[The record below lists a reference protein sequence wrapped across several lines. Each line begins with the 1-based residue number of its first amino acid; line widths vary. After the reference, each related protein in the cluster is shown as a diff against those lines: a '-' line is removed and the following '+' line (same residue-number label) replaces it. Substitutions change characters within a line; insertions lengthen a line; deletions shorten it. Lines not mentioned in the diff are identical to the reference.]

1 MTQIKIP
8 DKIITKNTQYDDRMY
23 LLGGGDMKLILAI
36 ISTDDTKAC
45 ISALNKA
52 SFHVTRLATTG
63 GFLSSGNTTLII
75 GCEDKEVEKAIE
87 IIGNESQRRKE
98 AVPSTISSDM
108 SNLVS
113 YPIEVEVGGATIF
126 VLNVDDFRKL

>member
-1 MTQIKIP
+1 MILTHHYHRINVKMMT
-8 DKIITKNTQYDDRMY
+8 
-23 LLGGGDMKLILAI
+23 LGGLYNMKLILAI
-36 ISTDDTKAC
+36 ISTDDSKAC

-63 GFLSSGNTTLII
+63 GFLSSGNTTLLI
-75 GCEDKEVEKAIE
+75 GCENSDVDRVIE
-87 IIGNESQRRKE
+87 IIGGESQRRKE
-98 AVPSTISSDM
+98 AVPSTISTDM

-126 VLNVDDFRKL
+126 VMNVEDFKKL